1 MCQDRNFIER
11 QHDKYFNVR
20 NNSEHQH
27 DKHFNVRNNSERQH
41 DKHFNVKFCKLH
53 KVQDTIASIQEE
65 TPDVMLYKPH
75 VNFIG
80 E

>member
-1 MCQDRNFIER
+1 MGHDRNFIKH
-11 QHDKYFNVR
+11 QHDKHFNVR
-20 NNSEHQH
+20 NNSERQH

-41 DKHFNVKFCKLH
+41 DKHFNVKFCQLH
-53 KVQDTIASIQEE
+53 KVQNTIASIHQDKE
-65 TPDVMLYKPH
+65 TPGVCYTH